1 MKYSYVPRQNAFMQ
15 EGFKIPGLPHVSE
28 LQKKMA
34 IALVNTHFSYETV
47 EPLPSNVIPVG
58 GLQIKLPQPLEE
70 QIRKFV
76 ESSKKGAVLFSL
88 GTNVRS
94 EFMTLEKKK
103 AFIAAFAK
111 FPDFHFVW
119 KYESDLDLQLPKN
132 VVLQPWVK
140 QNDILGHP
148 KTKAF
153 ISHCGLLSTQEAFW
167 YGVPVIGVPFFAD
180 QFRVSLED
188 SFIGRNLYGCFF
200 FI

>member
-1 MKYSYVPRQNAFMQ
+1 MVSNQNAMMRDA
-15 EGFKIPGLPHVSE
+15 FKYPDLPHASD

-47 EPLPSNVIPVG
+47 EPLPPNVIPVG
-58 GLQIKLPQPLEE
+58 GLQIKPPQSLEE
-70 QIRKFV
+70 KIRKFV
-76 ESSKKGAVLFSL
+76 ETSEKGAVLFSL

-94 EFMTLEKKK
+94 EFMTLDKKK

-132 VVLQPWVK
+132 VMIQPWVK
-140 QNDILGHP
+140 QNDILAHP

-153 ISHCGLLSTQEAFW
+153 ISHCGLLSTQEAAW
-167 YGVPVIGVPFFAD
+167 YGVPAIGIPFFAD
-180 QFRVSLED
+180 QYRVSLTV
-188 SFIGRNLYGCFF
+188 FF
-200 FI
+200 Y